1 MSFAAGTKIDT
12 IDGNIP
18 IEKLPKTGMVKTYD
32 GTYVLFTFAG
42 CCGTEYTTILTLSD
56 GGEIICTLDQMFLS
70 NEDWVEAKDAMGM
83 FLYDEDK
90 EDVKESKDSKSVKDY
105 EDYEDYGDSKDVKSS
120 KEPTYIKSMRVG
132 GKRQVYK
139 IGVPTGD
146 YCLSGGIIVAT

>member
-1 MSFAAGTKIDT
+1 MSFAAGTQIDT

-32 GTYVLFTFAG
+32 GTYVPFTFAG

-70 NEDWVEAKDAMGM
+70 NEDWVEAKDAMGI
-83 FLYDEDK
+83 FLYEEDMVDK
-90 EDVKESKDSKSVKDY
+90 NSV
-105 EDYEDYGDSKDVKSS
+105 
-120 KEPTYIKSMRVG
+120 KSMRIG

-139 IGVPTGD
+139 LVVPTGD
-146 YCLSGGIIVAT
+146 YVLAGGIIVAA